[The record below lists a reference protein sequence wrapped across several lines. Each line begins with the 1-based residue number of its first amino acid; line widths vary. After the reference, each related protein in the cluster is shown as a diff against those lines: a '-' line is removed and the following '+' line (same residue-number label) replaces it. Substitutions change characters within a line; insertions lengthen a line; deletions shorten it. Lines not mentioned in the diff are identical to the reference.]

1 MRMTNMMI
9 AVIVV
14 ISIIIITKHTN
25 NTIKTFSQKLL
36 KTKSQHISIAMDIHC
51 GAALIRVVSF

>member
-1 MRMTNMMI
+1 MMI

-25 NTIKTFSQKLL
+25 NTTKTFSQKLL